1 MQTSRRLTPS
11 RSGASVPAFPHGRA
25 TVMPLVD
32 LSDRAERE
40 RLSSAALKGFFRLV
54 AAWNVRDEDARELLG
69 GVSSGSFYEWKKTP
83 PKALDMDRLTRIS
96 CLIGIYKALHILYG
110 DSLADRWVGL
120 PNTNALFAGRTP
132 LQAMLG
138 GGIPAM
144 QVVRRL
150 LDARHGG

>member
-1 MQTSRRLTPS
+1 MQTGRRLTSS
-11 RSGASVPAFPHGRA
+11 RSGSPMPAFPQGRTA
-25 TVMPLVD
+25 IIPLAD

-40 RLSSAALKGFFRLV
+40 RLSGAALKGFFRLA
-54 AAWNVRDEDARELLG
+54 AAWDVRDEDARELLG

-83 PKALDMDRLTRIS
+83 PKVLDMDRLTRIS

-150 LDARHGG
+150 LDARRGG